1 MQRVR
6 VRGHSYIL
14 QELSEGLSDPLFQ
27 KDQGLA
33 VGAALHRL
41 QQGLGDGAVAQGP
54 AGGAVGVAG
63 GEGGDA
69 RSALHADAT
78 EWGRKA

>member
-1 MQRVR
+1 M
-6 VRGHSYIL
+6 
-14 QELSEGLSDPLFQ
+14 QELGEGLPDPLLQ

-33 VGAALHRL
+33 VRAALHRL
-41 QQGLGDGAVAQGP
+41 QQGLADGAVAQGA

-63 GEGGDA
+63 GEGRDA

-78 EWGRKA
+78 GWGGEA